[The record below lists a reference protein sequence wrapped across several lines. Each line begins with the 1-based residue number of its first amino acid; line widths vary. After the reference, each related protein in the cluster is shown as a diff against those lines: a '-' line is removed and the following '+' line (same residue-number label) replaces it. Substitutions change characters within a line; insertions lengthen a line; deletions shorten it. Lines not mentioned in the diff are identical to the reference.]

1 MKAAENEIAL
11 DVWKRL
17 ARFKSFNVQLEKE
30 DFKEIKEE
38 FSRGVTCTY
47 SNPKQDDPSDTNI
60 LRVYKSQKGIQ
71 VEINEKKATD
81 PNFLS
86 KLASDMTYSFGR
98 LFSQIGGLQEGDPPL
113 QPQP

>member
-1 MKAAENEIAL
+1 MKVAESEITL

-17 ARFKSFNVQLEKE
+17 TRFKSFNVQLERE
-30 DFKEIKEE
+30 DFKDIKEE
-38 FSRGVTCTY
+38 FSTGVICTY
-47 SNPKQDDPSDTNI
+47 SNFKENDFSNSNI
-60 LRVYKSQKGIQ
+60 LRVYKDKKGIQ

-98 LFSQIGGLQEGDPPL
+98 LFYQIGGLQEGDSPL